1 MASIWGNYLRARES
15 AYFKV
20 EQEAAVQERRD
31 KLEKEGKLQA
41 VKAAKT
47 SEQVYETLSEILQ
60 AEARVYAPNA
70 SLAKRVEVR
79 LKALPEPPTREEI
92 RRVRMAL
99 MGTKF
104 ALATPQKLTL
114 GGRHRYDS
122 IANMLEM
129 IEKERAESTRVIQR
143 HSKETLELAQRSY
156 AVGVRSLVYGSLAGL
171 VFCTVAAVAAVR
183 YFDISSGEDLK
194 VAFQEQSTPYVIAAR
209 MKGESLK
216 SELQAYIPF
225 VRSTSS
231 TDEAS
236 ANSRSQQVAKS
247 QFQLRL
253 RRMYQPD
260 SYSD

>member
-1 MASIWGNYLRARES
+1 M
-15 AYFKV
+15 
-20 EQEAAVQERRD
+20 
-31 KLEKEGKLQA
+31 EKEGKLEA
-41 VKAAKT
+41 VKAVKT

-99 MGTKF
+99 MGNKF

-129 IEKERAESTRVIQR
+129 IEKEQAESTRVIQR

-171 VFCTVAAVAAVR
+171 ALLSITTVAAVR
-183 YFDISSGEDLK
+183 YFDISSAEDLK
-194 VAFQEQSTPYVIAAR
+194 FAFQERSTPYVLAAR

-216 SELQAYIPF
+216 SELKAYVPF
-225 VRSTSS
+225 LARPFS
-231 TDEAS
+231 TDEATS
-236 ANSRSQQVAKS
+236 TGSKSREVS
-247 QFQLRL
+247 QFQHRL
-253 RRMYQPD
+253 RRLYQPE
-260 SYSD
+260 SSS

>member
-1 MASIWGNYLRARES
+1 M
-15 AYFKV
+15 K
-20 EQEAAVQERRD
+20 QERRD
-31 KLEKEGKLQA
+31 RLEKDGRLQSI
-41 VKAAKT
+41 KAAKT

-92 RRVRMAL
+92 RKVRMAL
-99 MGTKF
+99 MGNKI

-129 IEKERAESTRVIQR
+129 IEKEQAESTRAIQR

-171 VFCTVAAVAAVR
+171 AFVSIAAVAAVR

-194 VAFQEQSTPYVIAAR
+194 SAFQQQTTPYVLAAR
-209 MKGESLK
+209 MEGESLK
-216 SELQAYIPF
+216 SELQAYIPSF
-225 VRSTSS
+225 LRSASVS
-231 TDEAS
+231 TDGAS
-236 ANSRSQQVAKS
+236 TGSQSKDVAKS

-260 SYSD
+260 SSSD